1 MRLLLAGGVPGIVP
15 SARADAV
22 QYRAGRP
29 DRKGNTE
36 MGNEFEA
43 VVSAAKKVFG
53 SRVIGRGKS
62 NMGRPVVL
70 GRGGV
75 PFELIDQGCTA
86 LVQTPNGYP
95 VAVDYC
101 RLSRKQI
108 GSRLLDILEEEE
120 YWRRRGKSFRHPR
133 CRYVPPNYRTGLEFP
148 GRLVR
153 GDVSVKY

>member
-1 MRLLLAGGVPGIVP
+1 MVGVPGIVP

-22 QYRAGRP
+22 RHGVGRP

-53 SRVIGRGKS
+53 SRVVGRGKS
-62 NMGRPVVL
+62 NMGSPVIV

-86 LVQTPNGYP
+86 LVRTPNGYR

-101 RLSRKQI
+101 RLSQKQI

-120 YWRRRGKSFRHPR
+120 YWRRRGKSLRHPR
-133 CRYVPPNYRTGLEFP
+133 CRYVPLDYRTGLEFP
-148 GRLVR
+148 DQLVR

>member
-1 MRLLLAGGVPGIVP
+1 
-15 SARADAV
+15 
-22 QYRAGRP
+22 
-29 DRKGNTE
+29 
-36 MGNEFEA
+36 MGNSFEA
-43 VVSAAKKVFG
+43 VVAAAKEVFG

-62 NMGRPVVL
+62 NMGSPVIV

-75 PFELIDQGCTA
+75 PFKLIDQGCTV

-101 RLSRKQI
+101 RLSQKQI

-120 YWRRRGKSFRHPR
+120 YWRRRGKSLRHPR
-133 CRYVPPNYRTGLEFP
+133 CRYVPPNCRTGLEFP
-148 GRLVR
+148 DQLVR